1 MVPSVFVS
9 YSHDNQSHKDWVLQ
23 LATRLR
29 HNGVDTILDRWNLDL
44 GQDVAAFIEKGLSES
59 SRVLC
64 ICSENYVSK
73 ANNKKGGVGYEKM
86 IITAEI
92 MGNLDTDWVIPVI
105 RNSVIDDLVPK
116 FLSGRVY
123 IDFRDDRLYE
133 EKYEELLRSLLDEQV
148 LPVPPLGKNPFETL
162 KQYANQ
168 KFLPNSEKYASPAR
182 KGRVTFDYSNNNG
195 RYFIGS
201 DKYMFETDWS
211 KASDRQI
218 YLQNTPKNILT
229 VAVAKDKGEISDIED
244 ARIYDGSSRTRA
256 PKIGQVAVLQNIN
269 GYWAAIKVVKI
280 RDDTRDDDSDEV
292 TFDYVVQTN
301 GSPYF
306 STTLT
311 D

>member
-29 HNGVDTILDRWNLDL
+29 HNGVDAILDRWNLDL
-44 GQDVAAFIEKGLSES
+44 GQDVAAFIEKGLSKS

-64 ICSENYVSK
+64 ICSENYVGK
-73 ANNKKGGVGYEKM
+73 ANNTKGGVGYEKM

-92 MGNLDTDWVIPVI
+92 IANLDTDWVIPVI
-105 RNSVIDDLVPK
+105 RNSVKDDLVPK

-133 EKYEELLRSLLDEQV
+133 DKYEELLRSLLDEPV
-148 LPVPPLGKNPFETL
+148 LPVPPLGMNPFENL
-162 KQYANQ
+162 KLYANQ
-168 KFLPNSEKYASPAR
+168 SFLPNSEKYASPAR

-201 DKYMFETDWS
+201 GKYMFKTYWS
-211 KASDRQI
+211 KASDKRI
-218 YLQNTPKNILT
+218 YFIKDSESILT
-229 VAVAKDKGEISDIED
+229 VAVAKDKDKISDIED
-244 ARIYDGSSRTRA
+244 ARIYEGSSEKRK
-256 PKIGQVAVLQNIN
+256 PEIGQVVVLQNKN
-269 GYWAAIKVVKI
+269 GYWAAIKVVTIK
-280 RDDTRDDDSDEV
+280 DDTRNDDSDEV
-292 TFDYVVQTN
+292 VFDYVVQTN
-301 GSPYF
+301 GSPHF
-306 STTLT
+306 STTFA